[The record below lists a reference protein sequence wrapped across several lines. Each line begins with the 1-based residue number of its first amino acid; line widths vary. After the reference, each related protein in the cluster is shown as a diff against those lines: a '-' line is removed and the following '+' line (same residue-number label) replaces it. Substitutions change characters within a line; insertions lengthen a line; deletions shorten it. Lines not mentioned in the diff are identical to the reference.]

1 MDLDDDALVYARS
14 PTQYKDLTGVVPPE
28 DVDVILVAPKG
39 SGRTVRN
46 LFLEGR
52 GINASVAVHQDVSGK
67 ALERATALAVGVGS
81 GYIYQTSF
89 YNEVSTLRNVP
100 GACAYFF
107 QVTSDLYGER
117 GSLMGA
123 IQG

>member
-1 MDLDDDALVYARS
+1 M
-14 PTQYKDLTGVVPPE
+14 PPE

-67 ALERATALAVGVGS
+67 ALEKATALAVAAGA

-89 YNEVSTLRNVP
+89 YNEVS
-100 GACAYFF
+100 
-107 QVTSDLYGER
+107 
-117 GSLMGA
+117 GSICVKSARANLS
-123 IQG
+123 